1 MVYQELPEDTQLVI
15 DWPFD
20 TSVRESI
27 DNKGRR
33 GEVNEMAQ
41 ASQQAVP
48 SRIPS
53 TSRHHQP
60 RELTE
65 AQREVFR
72 RGARE
77 SRLAK
82 QAAQRGDGPEP
93 VHEVNVP
100 ELHPDDLMPARSSQ
114 GLGALSLFSGG
125 GGLDLGFERAGY
137 DHVASFEILEKA
149 AATLIK
155 ARPEWDVRDGSE
167 GDVRSMTD
175 AGWRKFRGETDV
187 VHGGPPCQPF
197 SIAGRQRGHLDERD
211 MWPEF
216 VRCVLAVRPRAFVAE
231 NVPAIA
237 DKKFE
242 GYVKENILAPL
253 EHRYTIRRFVLK
265 ATDFGVPQIRRR
277 VFFVGFTRKQDARR
291 FDLPTATHE
300 WGENRQIP
308 GSLPPCMGVRE
319 ALGLSDIGFDAP
331 SPTIRSTLT
340 GPRHTTSILNSTAAQ
355 RTFAKLQVWPN
366 GVAADR
372 QSARTFLAKNGHFRL
387 SVADVG
393 ILQGFPEWWRF
404 EGATYMQL
412 GQIGNAVAP
421 PMGYAVAM
429 AVSDALA

>member
-1 MVYQELPEDTQLVI
+1 MVKA
-15 DWPFD
+15 
-20 TSVRESI
+20 S
-27 DNKGRR
+27 RR
-33 GEVNEMAQ
+33 
-41 ASQQAVP
+41 AVP
-48 SRIPS
+48 SRIQS

-60 RELTE
+60 RDLTE

-72 RGARE
+72 RSAQE

-82 QAAQRGDGPEP
+82 QAAQRGDGPAP

-100 ELHPDDLMPARSSQ
+100 RLNPDDLMPTRPSQ

-137 DHVASFEILEKA
+137 DHVASLEILENA
-149 AATLIK
+149 AATLVK
-155 ARPEWDVRDGSE
+155 ARPDWDVRGGAA
-167 GDVRSMTD
+167 GDVRNMTD
-175 AGWRKFRGETDV
+175 ASWRKFRADTDV

-197 SIAGRQRGHLDERD
+197 SIAGRQQGHLDERD

-242 GYVKENILAPL
+242 GYVQENILAPL
-253 EHRYTIRRFVLK
+253 QHRYTVQKFILK
-265 ATDFGVPQIRRR
+265 ATEFGIPQIRRR
-277 VFFVGFTRKQDARR
+277 VFFVGFARKQDARQ
-291 FDLPTATHE
+291 FNIPAATHE
-300 WGENRQIP
+300 WRENGQIP
-308 GSLPPCMGVRE
+308 GMLPPCMGVRE

-355 RTFAKLQVWPN
+355 RTFASLQVWPN

-372 QSARTFLAKNGHFRL
+372 QSARRFIAKNGHFRL

-421 PMGYAVAM
+421 PMGFAVAT
-429 AVSDALA
+429 AVSDALS